1 MASLKD
7 AKKTIEELAEL
18 LGENDLTEIEVEQEG
33 LRIRVARAVHHT
45 VSVPATKPASAPAAT
60 QPLVPAGA
68 PEAEAPAYDPGQDPG
83 CVKSPMVGTVY
94 VAPEPGAA
102 PFVKVG
108 DAVKQGQT
116 LLIVEAMKVMNQ
128 IAAHRDGVI
137 KEIYIADKQPV
148 EYDEPLMLIG

>member
-7 AKKTIEELAEL
+7 AKKTIGELAEL
-18 LGENDLTEIEVEQEG
+18 LGENDLTEIEVEQDG
-33 LRIRVARAVHHT
+33 LRIRVARAAHHT
-45 VSVPATKPASAPAAT
+45 VSVPAAKPAAAPAPT
-60 QPLVPAGA
+60 AGEEVQAEA
-68 PEAEAPAYDPGQDPG
+68 PAPAYDPSQDPG

-94 VAPEPGAA
+94 VAPEPGAD

-137 KEIYIADKQPV
+137 KEIFVADKQPV